1 MNRPGKA
8 TRSHGK
14 PSDDDDETTG
24 LGLPVS
30 LKRQIE
36 SYAVMHHMT
45 PTQVLAEGVKLLL
58 KQEVLQQGRMNRAK
72 PKARPCNKPFDA
84 EERQYLC
91 GLDAVDE
98 CGEKRITWNR
108 YFIRYV
114 EYELELGAR
123 PVDVRNPPFWTAT
136 IPHTHPGRPD
146 GRPTGECGTRPFW
159 TRPSRF
165 ASCNLRTGRRCPER
179 PSPWYGDATPYDQA
193 KASGRTGI
201 GVIILPAAGRPCGC
215 GWPRPSNRAGGAT
228 HLYARRP
235 PPTLRR
241 DADPCQWTRRIGRN
255 EAKPDLQSTKVTRAE
270 WKRNGYGGL
279 HVYGNRPIGHFPLV
293 SQ

>member
-1 MNRPGKA
+1 MNRPEKA

-14 PSDDDDETTG
+14 PSDDDAETTG

-45 PTQVLAEGVKLLL
+45 PTQVLAEGMKLLL
-58 KQEVLQQGRMNRAK
+58 KQEALQQGRMNRAK

-114 EYELELGAR
+114 EYEL
-123 PVDVRNPPFWTAT
+123 
-136 IPHTHPGRPD
+136 
-146 GRPTGECGTRPFW
+146 
-159 TRPSRF
+159 
-165 ASCNLRTGRRCPER
+165 
-179 PSPWYGDATPYDQA
+179 
-193 KASGRTGI
+193 
-201 GVIILPAAGRPCGC
+201 
-215 GWPRPSNRAGGAT
+215 
-228 HLYARRP
+228 
-235 PPTLRR
+235 
-241 DADPCQWTRRIGRN
+241 
-255 EAKPDLQSTKVTRAE
+255 
-270 WKRNGYGGL
+270 
-279 HVYGNRPIGHFPLV
+279 
-293 SQ
+293 

>member
-58 KQEVLQQGRMNRAK
+58 KQEALQQGRMNRAK

-123 PVDVRNPPFWTAT
+123 PVDVFRSAGVGPEVIYTRGVRLQHCGGTQIHARGPVESIAT
-136 IPHTHPGRPD
+136 RQHRTSNHLNESHAWWEGGTDSKGR
-146 GRPTGECGTRPFW
+146 
-159 TRPSRF
+159 
-165 ASCNLRTGRRCPER
+165 
-179 PSPWYGDATPYDQA
+179 
-193 KASGRTGI
+193 
-201 GVIILPAAGRPCGC
+201 
-215 GWPRPSNRAGGAT
+215 
-228 HLYARRP
+228 
-235 PPTLRR
+235 
-241 DADPCQWTRRIGRN
+241 
-255 EAKPDLQSTKVTRAE
+255 
-270 WKRNGYGGL
+270 
-279 HVYGNRPIGHFPLV
+279 HVCEN
-293 SQ
+293 Q

>member
-1 MNRPGKA
+1 MNRPEKA

-45 PTQVLAEGVKLLL
+45 PTQVLAEGMKLLL
-58 KQEVLQQGRMNRAK
+58 KQEALQQGRMNRAK

-108 YFIRYV
+108 YFIHDV

-123 PVDVRNPPFWTAT
+123 PVDVFRSA
-136 IPHTHPGRPD
+136 GV
-146 GRPTGECGTRPFW
+146 G
-159 TRPSRF
+159 
-165 ASCNLRTGRRCPER
+165 PE
-179 PSPWYGDATPYDQA
+179 
-193 KASGRTGI
+193 
-201 GVIILPAAGRPCGC
+201 V
-215 GWPRPSNRAGGAT
+215 
-228 HLYARRP
+228 
-235 PPTLRR
+235 
-241 DADPCQWTRRIGRN
+241 IGRKRIERCVSRWRRQAVKERN
-255 EAKPDLQSTKVTRAE
+255 EQ
-270 WKRNGYGGL
+270 
-279 HVYGNRPIGHFPLV
+279 
-293 SQ
+293 

>member
-1 MNRPGKA
+1 MNRPEKA

-45 PTQVLAEGVKLLL
+45 PTQVLAEGMKLLL
-58 KQEVLQQGRMNRAK
+58 KQEALQQGRMNRTK

-114 EYELELGAR
+114 EYELELGALR
-123 PVDVRNPPFWTAT
+123 STTRGRVEIKQQARSTSRRKSEIHHSGQQRFRILTLTDQTGAQQGNAERDPFGRAHRDSRHVIYVQAGKVRRDRL
-136 IPHTHPGRPD
+136 HG
-146 GRPTGECGTRPFW
+146 TGM
-159 TRPSRF
+159 
-165 ASCNLRTGRRCPER
+165 
-179 PSPWYGDATPYDQA
+179 Q
-193 KASGRTGI
+193 
-201 GVIILPAAGRPCGC
+201 
-215 GWPRPSNRAGGAT
+215 
-228 HLYARRP
+228 RRP
-235 PPTLRR
+235 IRQRR
-241 DADPCQWTRRIGRN
+241 P
-255 EAKPDLQSTKVTRAE
+255 AE
-270 WKRNGYGGL
+270 QG
-279 HVYGNRPIGHFPLV
+279 
-293 SQ
+293 

>member
-1 MNRPGKA
+1 MNRPEKA

-45 PTQVLAEGVKLLL
+45 PTQVLAEGMKLLL
-58 KQEVLQQGRMNRAK
+58 KQEALQQGRMNRAK

-123 PVDVRNPPFWTAT
+123 ARVGCPAG
-136 IPHTHPGRPD
+136 GRVQK
-146 GRPTGECGTRPFW
+146 R
-159 TRPSRF
+159 
-165 ASCNLRTGRRCPER
+165 GRRSGSHRTQTHRTVREPM
-179 PSPWYGDATPYDQA
+179 AQ
-193 KASGRTGI
+193 ASGEGK
-201 GVIILPAAGRPCGC
+201 
-215 GWPRPSNRAGGAT
+215 
-228 HLYARRP
+228 
-235 PPTLRR
+235 
-241 DADPCQWTRRIGRN
+241 
-255 EAKPDLQSTKVTRAE
+255 E
-270 WKRNGYGGL
+270 
-279 HVYGNRPIGHFPLV
+279 
-293 SQ
+293 

>member
-1 MNRPGKA
+1 MNRPEKA

-45 PTQVLAEGVKLLL
+45 PTQVLAEGMKLLL
-58 KQEVLQQGRMNRAK
+58 KQEALQQGRMNRAK

-123 PVDVRNPPFWTAT
+123 PVDVFSTMRIRVVTA
-136 IPHTHPGRPD
+136 IG
-146 GRPTGECGTRPFW
+146 
-159 TRPSRF
+159 SRRRRSSVLR
-165 ASCNLRTGRRCPER
+165 ASSVSNTDAGRR
-179 PSPWYGDATPYDQA
+179 SM
-193 KASGRTGI
+193 
-201 GVIILPAAGRPCGC
+201 PAD
-215 GWPRPSNRAGGAT
+215 PSNR
-228 HLYARRP
+228 
-235 PPTLRR
+235 
-241 DADPCQWTRRIGRN
+241 
-255 EAKPDLQSTKVTRAE
+255 
-270 WKRNGYGGL
+270 
-279 HVYGNRPIGHFPLV
+279 
-293 SQ
+293 

>member
-1 MNRPGKA
+1 MNRPEKA

-14 PSDDDDETTG
+14 PSDDDAETTG

-36 SYAVMHHMT
+36 SYAVMHHTT

-58 KQEVLQQGRMNRAK
+58 KQEALQQGRMNRAK

-123 PVDVRNPPFWTAT
+123 PVDVFRSAGVGPEV
-136 IPHTHPGRPD
+136 IGRKRIERCVSRWRRQAAKESD
-146 GRPTGECGTRPFW
+146 GRDMVP
-159 TRPSRF
+159 
-165 ASCNLRTGRRCPER
+165 
-179 PSPWYGDATPYDQA
+179 
-193 KASGRTGI
+193 
-201 GVIILPAAGRPCGC
+201 
-215 GWPRPSNRAGGAT
+215 
-228 HLYARRP
+228 
-235 PPTLRR
+235 
-241 DADPCQWTRRIGRN
+241 
-255 EAKPDLQSTKVTRAE
+255 
-270 WKRNGYGGL
+270 
-279 HVYGNRPIGHFPLV
+279 
-293 SQ
+293 

>member
-45 PTQVLAEGVKLLL
+45 PTQVLAEGMKLLL
-58 KQEVLQQGRMNRAK
+58 KQEALQQGRMNRAK

-98 CGEKRITWNR
+98 CGVQKR
-108 YFIRYV
+108 
-114 EYELELGAR
+114 
-123 PVDVRNPPFWTAT
+123 
-136 IPHTHPGRPD
+136 
-146 GRPTGECGTRPFW
+146 
-159 TRPSRF
+159 
-165 ASCNLRTGRRCPER
+165 GRRSGSHRTQTHRTVREPM
-179 PSPWYGDATPYDQA
+179 AQ
-193 KASGRTGI
+193 ASGEGK
-201 GVIILPAAGRPCGC
+201 
-215 GWPRPSNRAGGAT
+215 
-228 HLYARRP
+228 
-235 PPTLRR
+235 
-241 DADPCQWTRRIGRN
+241 
-255 EAKPDLQSTKVTRAE
+255 E
-270 WKRNGYGGL
+270 
-279 HVYGNRPIGHFPLV
+279 
-293 SQ
+293 

>member
-1 MNRPGKA
+1 MNRPEKA

-58 KQEVLQQGRMNRAK
+58 KQEALQQGRMNRAK

-123 PVDVRNPPFWTAT
+123 PVDVPCRNGAISYW
-136 IPHTHPGRPD
+136 
-146 GRPTGECGTRPFW
+146 
-159 TRPSRF
+159 RPSWSR
-165 ASCNLRTGRRCPER
+165 STSILSG
-179 PSPWYGDATPYDQA
+179 PSFQ
-193 KASGRTGI
+193 
-201 GVIILPAAGRPCGC
+201 
-215 GWPRPSNRAGGAT
+215 RAMF
-228 HLYARRP
+228 RMR
-235 PPTLRR
+235 
-241 DADPCQWTRRIGRN
+241 
-255 EAKPDLQSTKVTRAE
+255 
-270 WKRNGYGGL
+270 
-279 HVYGNRPIGHFPLV
+279 
-293 SQ
+293 

>member
-36 SYAVMHHMT
+36 LYAVMHHMT

-58 KQEVLQQGRMNRAK
+58 KQEALQQGRMNRAK

-123 PVDVRNPPFWTAT
+123 PVDVFRSA
-136 IPHTHPGRPD
+136 GV
-146 GRPTGECGTRPFW
+146 G
-159 TRPSRF
+159 
-165 ASCNLRTGRRCPER
+165 PE
-179 PSPWYGDATPYDQA
+179 
-193 KASGRTGI
+193 
-201 GVIILPAAGRPCGC
+201 V
-215 GWPRPSNRAGGAT
+215 
-228 HLYARRP
+228 
-235 PPTLRR
+235 
-241 DADPCQWTRRIGRN
+241 IGRKRIERCVSRWRRQAAKERN
-255 EAKPDLQSTKVTRAE
+255 EQ
-270 WKRNGYGGL
+270 
-279 HVYGNRPIGHFPLV
+279 
-293 SQ
+293 